1 MASPMNRHIRSGSA
15 GVSVRK
21 PQNTKAAAQRLAQV
35 MAHQPA
41 DDDEED
47 EDDLLYDFESAGIG
61 LAGGRHARTRSPL
74 SVRRSVDQPPSA
86 LPSSAPRPLVTSN
99 SADHLQQLS
108 SARSPSH
115 LRPYQFKPV
124 DQPPLPSLHPSTAA
138 RPFQPVDTT
147 AEEAQP
153 PSAQSNAA
161 SGRSPSFS
169 SYIEQPSS
177 SRLVGRP
184 NLRVKTVAMVPPI
197 VPLSVKPVPGNVA
210 DSQPDKS
217 RDKRL
222 SLDFGT
228 FKYKEPSVQQ
238 SSSALQDEILHG
250 IHTSNASE
258 TFFDLIFTITSKL
271 QLDMLQEENDSLLEK
286 LRIAEERYEEAESRT
301 RQLEKQIASL
311 GEGVS
316 LEARL
321 LSRKEAELQK
331 REAALKAATETYG
344 GSSDEIAALRMEVE
358 TARNEATSALE
369 QLHDVDGE
377 VKSLRIMTQRM
388 ILTQEE
394 MEEVVLKRCWLAR
407 CWSLCVRHGIHT
419 DIADARHE
427 YWSSFASSPVKI
439 ILASG
444 RKAKDENSS
453 LDRLAVGNDLEE
465 REKVLEDK
473 DEMSN
478 KPNVESMLMV
488 EKGLRELNSLKVEEA
503 IAISMAQKRRPT
515 FIKSNAI
522 EELKLPIEGQNFSET
537 FELSPEESED
547 VLLKQAWLLYF
558 WRRAKNQGLELDIA
572 EERLQFWINQV
583 NKQPN
588 SQDAVDV
595 ERGMMELR
603 RLGVETKL
611 WEEPRRLIDPDSTQ
625 KTLLETEYQSLA

>member
-47 EDDLLYDFESAGIG
+47 EDDLLYDFDSAGIG

-74 SVRRSVDQPPSA
+74 SVRRSVDQPPSSR
-86 LPSSAPRPLVTSN
+86 PSSAPRPLATSN
-99 SADHLQQLS
+99 SADHLQQLP
-108 SARSPSH
+108 SARLPSH
-115 LRPYQFKPV
+115 LRPSQSKPV
-124 DQPPLPSLHPSTAA
+124 DQPHLPSLHSSTAA
-138 RPFQPVDTT
+138 RSFQPVDTT

-161 SGRSPSFS
+161 SDRSPSFS

-177 SRLVGRP
+177 ARLVGRP
-184 NLRVKTVAMVPPI
+184 NLRVKTVSMVPPI

-238 SSSALQDEILHG
+238 SSSALQDEV
-250 IHTSNASE
+250 
-258 TFFDLIFTITSKL
+258 
-271 QLDMLQEENDSLLEK
+271 LDMLQEENDSLLEK

-377 VKSLRIMTQRM
+377 VKSLRTMTQRM
-388 ILTQEE
+388 ILTREE

-407 CWSLCVRHGIHT
+407 CWSLCVRHGIHA

-439 ILASG
+439 ILAAG

-453 LDRLAVGNDLEE
+453 LGNDLEE
-465 REKVLEDK
+465 RERVLEDK
-473 DEMSN
+473 DEISN
-478 KPNVESMLMV
+478 KPTVESMLMV

-522 EELKLPIEGQNFSET
+522 EELKLPIEGQNFSEA

-583 NKQPN
+583 NKHPN

-611 WEEPRRLIDPDSTQ
+611 WEESRRLIDPDSTQ
-625 KTLLETEYQSLA
+625 KTLLETEYQILA